1 MDASLV
7 IFETLYW
14 VSYALKYPVIL
25 LLMAFVVF
33 SLALVGEFISEYSR
47 RHRDVSELDGL
58 CGRIGTRGASGT
70 MGATDAAALRD
81 CKQTFFVSM
90 FLRDLADQVGR
101 GVFVCDRLFGDY
113 EIKMAKKLENTR
125 ILATVGPM
133 LGLMG
138 TLIPLGPALMGLAE
152 GDVEQLA
159 TNLVLAFATT
169 VLGLFAGSIGYVLT
183 MIRRRWYQQDLN
195 DIEYVLDLCE
205 DVYGEK

>member
-58 CGRIGTRGASGT
+58 CGRIGTRGA
-70 MGATDAAALRD
+70 TDAAALRD

-90 FLRDLADQVGR
+90 FLRDLADQVGQ
-101 GVFVCDRLFGDY
+101 GVFVFDRLFGDY

-183 MIRRRWYQQDLN
+183 IIRRRWYQQDLN

>member
-33 SLALVGEFISEYSR
+33 SLALIGEFISEYSR

-58 CGRIGTRGASGT
+58 CGRIGARGASGT
-70 MGATDAAALRD
+70 MGTTDAAALRD

-90 FLRDLADQVGR
+90 FLRDLADQVER
-101 GVFVCDRLFGDY
+101 GVFVFDRLFGDY

-169 VLGLFAGSIGYVLT
+169 VLGLFAGSIGFVLT

-195 DIEYVLDLCE
+195 DIEYILDAYE
-205 DVYGEK
+205 ETYNEK

>member
-58 CGRIGTRGASGT
+58 CGRIGTRGA
-70 MGATDAAALRD
+70 TDAAALRD

-101 GVFVCDRLFGDY
+101 GVFVFDRLFGDY

-183 MIRRRWYQQDLN
+183 IIRRRWYQQDLN